1 MAAIRPDNQPK
12 PFEVRFETPPGCQA
26 QVDFA
31 RFVTTFTD
39 EPEMSRIVWLFSL
52 VLGYSRH
59 IFARFVMHQ
68 DLQTLPRCHMLAFS
82 AIGGVPIEIL
92 YGIFAN
98 HSDRTWPPLWLC
110 SASVPALPGK
120 NQG

>member
-1 MAAIRPDNQPK
+1 
-12 PFEVRFETPPGCQA
+12 VRFETAPGYQA

-52 VLGYSRH
+52 VLGHSRH

-68 DLQTLPRCHMLAFS
+68 DLQTLLRCHMLAFS

-92 YGIFAN
+92 Y
-98 HSDRTWPPLWLC
+98 DRMKTAVIGEDAD
-110 SASVPALPGK
+110 SHISYTVR
-120 NQG
+120 